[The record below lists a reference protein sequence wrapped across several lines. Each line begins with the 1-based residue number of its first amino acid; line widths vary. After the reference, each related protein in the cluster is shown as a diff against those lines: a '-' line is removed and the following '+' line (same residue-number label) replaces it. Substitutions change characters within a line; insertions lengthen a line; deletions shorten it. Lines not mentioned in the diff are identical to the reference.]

1 MNTTHRW
8 NKSLL
13 ACLCAVSLGL
23 SACAT
28 SGLGSTPSIKTAMK
42 GLKTEHQAAMNS
54 ATMDEFKNHVALFK
68 QNVQYSVANIYQGSP
83 EEQALYQQGMQELNA
98 GLNRLDQAIA
108 TNKLATSKQ
117 TLDGLLTIRN
127 KYHKVLK
134 K

>member
-1 MNTTHRW
+1 
-8 NKSLL
+8 
-13 ACLCAVSLGL
+13 
-23 SACAT
+23 
-28 SGLGSTPSIKTAMK
+28 MK

-54 ATMDEFKNHVALFK
+54 ATMDEFKNHVTLFK

-98 GLNRLDQAIA
+98 GLTRLDQAIA
-108 TNKLATSKQ
+108 TNNLTVSKQ
-117 TLDGLLTIRN
+117 TLDGLLTIRI